1 MTVPNTNVSMFGVGN
16 EKNIG
21 DFDDRDDTE
30 VIDDGG
36 LSLRGL
42 SDDNFTDGVGG
53 SVENDINQASTN
65 KPDQS
70 PPHGL
75 GEFRGYDH
83 NAVAFAWANDT
94 LGLGNAP
101 FNVADSSSSTSTVAI
116 HDFGFSYQSNN
127 HRVRMRL
134 QKSNGTGNG
143 GMATASFIT
152 FADYNSS
159 LTDPD
164 SVEAKCNWNGV
175 FTGHETGTGDSFE
188 PSNAS
193 FGGNW
198 QKNTYKTIGT
208 STSDGSSGFTTGRW
222 QVKRGS
228 NLGSAFYKANSATSG
243 QDSPAWTIRAKDS
256 NGNVLDESGSRTSN
270 SSTFQLTATRSSPG
284 GGPGGG
290 GGGGI
295 VCIHEDHLVQTE
307 NGLMHINDIVETDPK
322 VYGYNTATGQI
333 ELADLIEIRT
343 VKHDNLYIINDTKVT
358 EDHILYADGY
368 RPVSVKPD
376 ITKTNYG
383 KDSEEIKVGDKL
395 MKYDGSLEEVT
406 SIEVLEG
413 KHKTYTIKTELGNF
427 YANDILV
434 DSEI

>member
-1 MTVPNTNVSMFGVGN
+1 MTLPSANNQITLNQILQEKQGNTTARTNV
-16 EKNIG
+16 
-21 DFDDRDDTE
+21 
-30 VIDDGG
+30 
-36 LSLRGL
+36 SLRGL
-42 SDDNFTDGVGG
+42 SVDGVADSSGG
-53 SVENDINQASTN
+53 DITGSPNQTA
-65 KPDQS
+65 PF
-70 PPHGL
+70 GM
-75 GEFRGYDH
+75 GEFHGYSQVTFEWD
-83 NAVAFAWANDT
+83 NDT

-101 FNVADSSSSTSTVAI
+101 FNVVDSSSSTSTVAI
-116 HDFGFSYQSNN
+116 FDFGFSYQANN
-127 HRVRMRL
+127 NRVRMRL

-143 GMATASFIT
+143 GMASASFIT
-152 FADYNSS
+152 FADYDEA
-159 LTDPD
+159 DPNH
-164 SVEAKCNWNGV
+164 VQAKCNWNGV
-175 FTGHETGTGDSFE
+175 FAQHETGTGDSFE
-188 PSNAS
+188 PSDAS

-228 NLGSAFYKANSATSG
+228 NLGTASYTATTSNSG
-243 QDSPAWTIRAKDS
+243 QDAPTFTVRARDAS
-256 NGNVLDESGSRTSN
+256 NNVIAESNSRTSN
-270 SSTFQLTATRSSPG
+270 SASFLMNATRSSF
-284 GGPGGG
+284 GGG
-290 GGGGI
+290 GGGGFGGDI
-295 VCIHEDHLVQTE
+295 CIHEDHLVHTE
-307 NGLMHINDIVETDPK
+307 NGLMHINDIVEKDPK
-322 VYGYNTATGQI
+322 IFGYNVETDKI

-406 SIEVLEG
+406 SIKVLEG
-413 KHKTYTIKTELGNF
+413 MHKTYTIKTELGNF

>member
-21 DFDDRDDTE
+21 DFNDRDDTE

-42 SDDNFTDGVGG
+42 SDDDFTDGVGG
-53 SVENDINQASTN
+53 SVENDINQASAN

-83 NAVAFAWANDT
+83 NATAFTWDNDT
-94 LGLGNAP
+94 GSLGNAP
-101 FNVADSSSSTSTVAI
+101 FNVADSSTSASVVAI
-116 HDFGFSYQSNN
+116 HDFGFSYQANN
-127 HRVRMRL
+127 NRVRMRL
-134 QKSNGTGNG
+134 QKSNGSGNG

-152 FADYNSS
+152 FADYDE
-159 LTDPD
+159 TDPNHIQ
-164 SVEAKCNWNGV
+164 AKCNWNGV
-175 FTGHETGTGDSFE
+175 FSNQATGLGDSFE
-188 PSNAS
+188 PNNAS

-198 QKNTYKTIGT
+198 VKNTFKTIGT

-222 QVKRGS
+222 QVKCTSTANPAQYTASSTISGQTPPTFTVRARDSS
-228 NLGSAFYKANSATSG
+228 NNVIATS
-243 QDSPAWTIRAKDS
+243 
-256 NGNVLDESGSRTSN
+256 NSRTSN
-270 SSTFQLTATRSSPG
+270 LFMTATRQSPG
-284 GGPGGG
+284 GGF
-290 GGGGI
+290 GGI
-295 VCIHEDHLVQTE
+295 CIHEDHLVQTE
-307 NGLMHINDIVETDPK
+307 NGLMHINDIVEKDPK
-322 VYGYNTATGQI
+322 IFGYNVETGKI

-376 ITKTNYG
+376 IAKTNYG